1 MTYYGH
7 LDALLAGKARTALE
21 ALGIC
26 RWSEDR
32 MIVHQN
38 SSFVHCTSQTFSSAA
53 KLLDFLCSA
62 WTHHT
67 FDDDYRRRFC
77 YDRVQTILRDLA
89 A

>member
-7 LDALLAGKARTALE
+7 LDALLAGKARTALG

-26 RWSEDR
+26 QWSEDR

-38 SSFVHCTSQTFSSAA
+38 SSLVHGTSQTFSSAA
-53 KLLDFLCSA
+53 KLLDFPCSA
-62 WTHHT
+62 WAYRT
-67 FDDDYRRRFC
+67 FDDYRRRFC
-77 YDRVQTILRDLA
+77 YDRVQTIPRDLA